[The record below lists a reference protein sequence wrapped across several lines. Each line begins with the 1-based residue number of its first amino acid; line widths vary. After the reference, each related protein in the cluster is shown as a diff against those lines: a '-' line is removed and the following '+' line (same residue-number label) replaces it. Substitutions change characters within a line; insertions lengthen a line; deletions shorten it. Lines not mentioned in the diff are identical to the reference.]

1 MNWKRIGLGIV
12 LADFAALNVYVV
24 AKYGYA
30 GFIELAFAN
39 GVTIAV
45 AVDLVIA
52 LSLIT
57 AWMWRDARDS
67 GRSFLP
73 YAVLTMLFGSIGPL
87 AYLIADPELST
98 APRGAGTNARV
109 DLARARG

>member
-24 AKYGYA
+24 AKYGYV
-30 GFIELAFAN
+30 GFFELALAN
-39 GVTIAV
+39 GATIAV
-45 AVDLVIA
+45 LVDLVIA
-52 LSLIT
+52 LGLVT

-67 GRSFLP
+67 GRAFLP
-73 YAVLTMLFGSIGPL
+73 YAVLTLLFGSVGPL
-87 AYLIADPELST
+87 AYLIGDSET
-98 APRGAGTNARV
+98 ASAPANARV

>member
-12 LADFAALNVYVV
+12 LADFAALNVWVV
-24 AKYGYA
+24 AKYGLA
-30 GFIELAFAN
+30 GFLDLVLAN
-39 GVTIAV
+39 GATIAV
-45 AVDLVIA
+45 LVDLTIA
-52 LSLIT
+52 LGLIM

-73 YAVLTMLFGSIGPL
+73 YAMLTLVGGSVGPL
-87 AYLIADPELST
+87 AYLIGDPDLST
-98 APRGAGTNARV
+98 ARDTASNARV